1 MDLATVIGLIVG
13 FLLVAAAIILGGSVG
28 AFIDVPSILIVIG
41 GTFFITMVN
50 FSLAEVIRA
59 QKLLVKT
66 MVSKPVDPSKAAM
79 QVVELADQA
88 RRKGV
93 LGLQQTLAQ
102 LQGEPFL
109 HKALS
114 MVVDGIPVEDVERIL
129 KRDISQMAYRHMQS
143 AQILKRSAEVAPAM
157 GLIGTLVGLVQMLGN
172 LEDPSTIGPAMAVAL
187 LTTFYG
193 AVLANMVFNPLAGK
207 LERNSMEEQMFKQ
220 IFLAGATSIG
230 RQENPRRLELTL
242 NAMLPPAKRIQF
254 YD

>member
-1 MDLATVIGLIVG
+1 MDLATILGLIVG
-13 FLLVAAAIILGGSVG
+13 FVLIVVAIILGGSVG
-28 AFIDVPSILIVIG
+28 AFIDIPSILIVVC

-50 FSLAEVIRA
+50 FSLTEVIRA
-59 QKLLVKT
+59 QAVMMKT
-66 MVSKPVDPSKAAM
+66 MIS
-79 QVVELADQA
+79 
-88 RRKGV
+88 RV
-93 LGLQQTLAQ
+93 LGLQESLNR
-102 LQGEPFL
+102 LQDNPFL
-109 HKALS
+109 FRALG

-129 KRDISQMAYRHMQS
+129 KRDISQMAQRHMQS
-143 AQILKRSAEVAPAM
+143 SQILKKSAEVAPAM

-220 IFLAGATSIG
+220 IYLAGATSIG

-242 NAMLPPAKRIQF
+242 NAMLPPNKRIQF

>member
-1 MDLATVIGLIVG
+1 MDLATILGLIVG
-13 FLLVAAAIILGGSVG
+13 FVLIVVAIILGGSIG
-28 AFIDVPSILIVIG
+28 AFIDIPSILIVVC

-50 FSLAEVIRA
+50 FSLNEVIRA
-59 QKLLVKT
+59 QAVLLKT
-66 MVSKPVDPSKAAM
+66 MISRPADPARAAL
-79 QVVELADQA
+79 QVLELADQA

-93 LGLQQTLAQ
+93 LGLQESLNR
-102 LQGEPFL
+102 LQDNPFL
-109 HKALS
+109 FRALG

-129 KRDISQMAYRHMQS
+129 KRDISQMAQRHMQS
-143 AQILKRSAEVAPAM
+143 SQILKKSAEVAPAM

-220 IFLAGATSIG
+220 IYLAGATSIG

-242 NAMLPPAKRIQF
+242 NAMLPPNKRIQF